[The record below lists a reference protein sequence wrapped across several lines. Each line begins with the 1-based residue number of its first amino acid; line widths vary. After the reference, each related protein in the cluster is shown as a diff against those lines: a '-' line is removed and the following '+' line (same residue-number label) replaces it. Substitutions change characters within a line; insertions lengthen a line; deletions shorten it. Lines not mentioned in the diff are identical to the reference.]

1 MMSGVIGTMT
11 SREAFRVRTRR
22 MRRSG
27 AGKHGW
33 KRSRMKP
40 PKIARHPHGQ
50 EEGIT
55 QQQPYLS
62 ANQRRD
68 KQARGGYIVM
78 MSREK
83 EIAPPIV

>member
-1 MMSGVIGTMT
+1 M
-11 SREAFRVRTRR
+11 ARR
-22 MRRSG
+22 MRHDG
-27 AGKHGW
+27 TGKQAVPYETH
-33 KRSRMKP
+33 KKT
-40 PKIARHPHGQ
+40 ARHPHGQ

-62 ANQRRD
+62 ANPRRD

-78 MSREK
+78 MSRQK

>member
-1 MMSGVIGTMT
+1 
-11 SREAFRVRTRR
+11 
-22 MRRSG
+22 
-27 AGKHGW
+27 
-33 KRSRMKP
+33 MKP